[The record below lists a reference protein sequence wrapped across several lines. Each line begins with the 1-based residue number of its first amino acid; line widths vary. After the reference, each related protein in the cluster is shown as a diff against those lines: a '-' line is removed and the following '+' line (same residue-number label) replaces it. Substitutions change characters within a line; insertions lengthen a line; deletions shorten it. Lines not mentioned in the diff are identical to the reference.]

1 MGFSIIVAVD
11 KKCGI
16 GINNQLP
23 WRLKA
28 DMKWFKEITTAG
40 HSDRLNVVIMGRK
53 TWDSI
58 PPKFRPLPNRI
69 NIVITHSPDQ
79 CQAPH
84 GVSSFEEA
92 LQLAYQLGRDVFVI
106 GGSSIYRLAFRHPE
120 LENLFITEIDR
131 DFNCDS
137 FFPDYHQLKPVKT
150 LQQGQEESL
159 KYKMML
165 YHSSSVPSRD

>member
-11 KKCGI
+11 NKNGI

-23 WRLKA
+23 WQLKA

-40 HSDRLNVVIMGRK
+40 QTDRQNVVIMGRK

-69 NIVITHSPDQ
+69 NIVITRTPDQ

-84 GVSSFEEA
+84 CATSFEEA
-92 LQLAYQLGRDVFVI
+92 LQLAYQLGQKFFVI
-106 GGSSIYRLAFRHPE
+106 GGSSIYQLAFNHPD

-131 DFNCDS
+131 DFKCDS
-137 FFPDYHQLKPVKT
+137 FFPDYRHLKRVK
-150 LQQGQEESL
+150 LMRQGQEESL

-165 YHSSSVPSRD
+165 YQPAPVSSRD